1 MKKVSI
7 ILGAFAVLGILASQI
22 NLAALI
28 SYQQKRSDAII
39 AEKMAA
45 SIGALAYVYGYPL
58 VDMAKQMHNEIHKV
72 EENQQVYA
80 PINRLHRYD
89 EIVGPENAGNLRL
102 PNNDTLYFSGWF
114 DISKEPVI
122 IHTPD
127 TQGRYFTIAVTNLY
141 SEVIHIGRR
150 TYGTDETYY
159 ALVSPDWQGSL
170 PDNVKPV
177 EVETSKGWL
186 LGRMYVAGKEDKPAA
201 VDAMNNIWMASL
213 SEFTLDQRPATK
225 PAITS
230 EPIDPLQS
238 LEFFSYMNKA
248 LRSIPTRASEQALMA
263 QFDLIGI
270 GPNSDFDPE
279 KLSEATLKGLEQAL
293 EEGMKIVE
301 ASELRT
307 LPSYN
312 GWMIPQKVGR
322 YGFDYIQR
330 ASVVANGYGNLPE
343 ESTYAAALT
352 SGDDDIMT
360 GNNTYKLH
368 FEKGQLPPVKGFW
381 SVATYELPKKQLASN
396 EINRYSIGDRTDGIQ
411 YNDDGSLTIWLQSE
425 RPEDPNKNWLPV
437 PEGMFMAVMRM
448 YEPEQPIL
456 NKEYEL
462 ARIER
467 VN

>member
-7 ILGAFAVLGILASQI
+7 LLAVAVLLGVAVSQI
-22 NLAALI
+22 NLASFI

-45 SIGALAYVYGYPL
+45 SIGTLAYVYGYPL
-58 VDMAKQMHNEIHKV
+58 VDMAAQMHNETHLVKA
-72 EENQQVYA
+72 EQQVYA
-80 PINRLHRYD
+80 PINRLHRFD
-89 EIVGPENAGNLRL
+89 EIVGPDNAGNLRL

-114 DISKEPVI
+114 DIRNEPVI

-141 SEVIHIGRR
+141 SEVTHIGRR
-150 TYGTDETYY
+150 TFGTDEAYY
-159 ALVSPDWQGSL
+159 ALVSPDWQGTL
-170 PDNVKPV
+170 PEGITPI
-177 EVETSKGWL
+177 EVESTTGWL
-186 LGRMYVAGKEDKPAA
+186 LGRMYVAGKNDKPAA
-201 VDAMNNIWMASL
+201 VDAMNNIWMAAL
-213 SEFTLDQRPATK
+213 SEFTPGQKPATPT
-225 PAITS
+225 PANS
-230 EPIDPLQS
+230 DPIDPLKS
-238 LEFFSYMNKA
+238 IEFFSYMNKA
-248 LRSIPTRASEQALMA
+248 LRTLPTRASEQALMA

-270 GPNSDFDPE
+270 GPNSHFDPE
-279 KLSEATLKGLEQAL
+279 QLSEATLKGLEQAL
-293 EEGMKIVE
+293 EEGINIVE

-343 ESTYAAALT
+343 ESTYAATLT

-360 GNNTYKLH
+360 GSNTYKLH

-396 EINRYSIGDRTDGIQ
+396 EINRYSIGDRTPGIHF
-411 YNDDGSLTIWLQSE
+411 NDDGSLTIWLQSE
-425 RPEDPNKNWLPV
+425 KPEDPNKNWLPV
-437 PEGMFMAVMRM
+437 PEGIFMAVMRM
-448 YEPEQPIL
+448 YEPEQAIL
-456 NKEYEL
+456 DKEYQL

-467 VN
+467 VK